1 MQWHDLSDL
10 QKKQYIDAESV
21 FMALRDA
28 EKAAQAVRGSMLWRQ
43 VHGNTFLVRTNTD
56 NSQKSLGPRSADTEA
71 VYDKFMARKKL
82 VSDRITGL
90 RQALQ
95 LHQKLN
101 RAHRVGRTPEIV
113 VKILNQLHK
122 SGIGDHFMTVGT
134 HAMFAFESA
143 AGVRFVDEATTTQDI
158 DLLMD
163 TQKHLLLASTLQ
175 GRGETLLSTL
185 QKVDPTFDLR
195 DDQRYTA
202 VNAAGFEVDVIR
214 RAALGACAAE
224 GVDSE
229 NEPQRGPFLLDS
241 QAHSPAMGQEAGE
254 KWTAAAH
261 LQPTPLLPRRLLSDD
276 PHPLQVTAAERDF
289 WVVQVGNGAQMA
301 SAERF
306 VQMVVSASGHM
317 ALMTTL
323 HPAAFSRLKQALSRN
338 PGRDPL
344 KKSRDALQA
353 RAVAELLEEVMPHL
367 RATP

>member
-1 MQWHDLSDL
+1 MHWHELSDL

-28 EKAAQAVRGSMLWRQ
+28 EKTAQTVRGSMLWRQ
-43 VHGNTFLVRTNTD
+43 VSGKTYLIRTNAD

-71 VYDKFMARKKL
+71 VYDKFMARKKMSGER
-82 VSDRITGL
+82 VAGL

-113 VKILNQLHK
+113 VQILNQLHK
-122 SGIGDHFMTVGT
+122 SGISEHFLTVGT
-134 HAMFAFESA
+134 HALFAYESA
-143 AGVRFVDEATTTQDI
+143 CGVRFVDEATTTQDI

-163 TQKHLLLASTLQ
+163 TQKRLLLASTLE
-175 GRGETLLSTL
+175 GRNESLLSTL

-195 DDQRYTA
+195 DDQLCTA
-202 VNAAGFEVDVIR
+202 VNASGFEVDIVR
-214 RAALGACAAE
+214 RMAQ
-224 GVDSE
+224 
-229 NEPQRGPFLLDS
+229 N
-241 QAHSPAMGQEAGE
+241 H
-254 KWTAAAH
+254 
-261 LQPTPLLPRRLLSDD
+261 D
-276 PHPLQVTAAERDF
+276 PHPLQATAAERDF

-306 VQMVVSASGHM
+306 AHMVVSASGHM

-323 HPAAFSRLKQALSRN
+323 HPMAFSRLKRALAAS
-338 PGRDPL
+338 PTRDPR

-353 RAVAELLEEVMPHL
+353 QAVAQLVQEMLPHL
-367 RATP
+367 I